1 MLSEEELKQIKEE
14 LYNSENPLYFFHDD
28 ADGLASFLLL
38 YRRINKGHGIIT
50 KTTPHITNEKFL
62 NKVSEYNPDKIFV
75 VDIAKVDQEFIDSA
89 NKPIIWIDHHEPQ
102 LREKVLYF
110 NPRSND
116 GNIPA
121 SYLCYKAVNHDLWI
135 AMTGCVA
142 DWFMPDF
149 KDEFCKE
156 YPDLLS
162 DKIDKPEDALFNS
175 ELGKFVKIFSFIL
188 KGKTSDAMKC
198 VKIMS
203 RIESPYEILNQ
214 ETPAGKYLYK
224 AFEKVNEKYDKLL
237 KDAEKSVKHESVLLF
252 IYSGEK
258 MSLTKELSNEML
270 YRHKDKL
277 IVIGREKNDEV
288 KLSLRSS
295 KLNIQKALPIAL
307 KDVDG
312 FGGGHE
318 HAVGAN
324 VKKKDFDKF
333 LRQLKEELKI

>member
-1 MLSEEELKQIKEE
+1 ME
-14 LYNSENPLYFFHDD
+14 
-28 ADGLASFLLL
+28 
-38 YRRINKGHGIIT
+38 
-50 KTTPHITNEKFL
+50 
-62 NKVSEYNPDKIFV
+62 
-75 VDIAKVDQEFIDSA
+75 
-89 NKPIIWIDHHEPQ
+89 
-102 LREKVLYF
+102 
-110 NPRSND
+110 
-116 GNIPA
+116 
-121 SYLCYKAVNHDLWI
+121 
-135 AMTGCVA
+135 
-142 DWFMPDF
+142 
-149 KDEFCKE
+149 
-156 YPDLLS
+156 
-162 DKIDKPEDALFNS
+162 
-175 ELGKFVKIFSFIL
+175 
-188 KGKTSDAMKC
+188 GKTSDAMKC
-198 VKIMS
+198 IKIMT